1 MKTIQLTK
9 LQSEALVYFVE
20 GKCETDPMP
29 KNYSNSKHA
38 LRHLGMIDTDYNR
51 ECIDQ
56 LTDLGNSTYFSL

>member
-38 LRHLGMIDTDYNR
+38 LRHLGMIKHNS
-51 ECIDQ
+51 EWIDEI
-56 LTDLGNSTYFSL
+56 TDLGNSTYFSL

>member
-20 GKCETDPMP
+20 GKYGVDEMP

-38 LRHLGMIDTDYNR
+38 LHDLGLIKHNSEWID
-51 ECIDQ
+51 EI
-56 LTDLGNSTYFSL
+56 TDLGNSTYFSI